1 MKKKILLTASFLLL
15 CSCSKIEEIPPYYE
29 SSTDII
35 DGIDNGESET
45 EQVTEESTEETQSET
60 ETTVTTVP
68 TERLTEI
75 SSEKTVTASEITAPE
90 TTAVTT
96 VTTEATTVFTLP
108 SFTTVQT
115 APAVTVVTTPA
126 PVVTTTAP
134 QTIVNVPIELPAE
147 ETTTEPVWEEKSF
160 EVYKPLMASA
170 LLMDGEKLSGGDREI
185 DTDKVGSDT
194 ITLTVTQ
201 DGEEK
206 TVKRSI
212 RIVDTVKPVIVENGS
227 NAEVTVGSRFDINNI
242 VGYADNYDKA
252 PKLTYTGTVDTSKPG
267 SYPLELTVTDASGNS
282 CVCNLNVKVSEKKS
296 AYSDEKPFYFSDL
309 VSGYKNDNTM
319 VGIDVSKWQ
328 GDIDFS
334 AVKNAGCEFA
344 YIRIAVDSGSGLTID
359 ERFEE
364 YYKNATKAGL
374 KVGVYVYSRAKSTD
388 DISRTVKTVTSTI
401 GTRKIDLPIAFD
413 WEDFTDF
420 SKYRMSLYDLNK
432 LYSEFDS
439 QCSSYGYKTILYST
453 KDRLNGV
460 WDIQSSSAWLSDYSA
475 NKNYSGSCKM
485 WQCSQNGRI
494 DGIMGAVDLN
504 VMYK

>member
-68 TERLTEI
+68 TEKITEI
-75 SSEKTVTASEITAPE
+75 SSEMTTAAVETTVPE
-90 TTAVTT
+90 TTSGTT
-96 VTTEATTVFTLP
+96 VTTSETTVFTLP
-108 SFTTVQT
+108 AFTTAVT
-115 APAVTVVTTPA
+115 TPAVTVVTTPR
-126 PVVTTTAP
+126 PVVTTTEP
-134 QTIVNVPIELPAE
+134 QTVYTMPITLPTE
-147 ETTTEPVWEEKSF
+147 TEPVWEEKSF

-212 RIVDTVKPVIVENGS
+212 RIVDTVKPVIVEKGED
-227 NAEVTVGSRFDINNI
+227 AEVTVGSGFDINNI
-242 VGYADNYDKA
+242 IGYADNYDKA

-267 SYPLELTVTDASGNS
+267 SYLLDITVTDASGNS
-282 CVCNLNVKVSEKKS
+282 CVWNLNVKVSEKKS
-296 AYSDEKPFYFSDL
+296 AYSDVKPFYFSDL

-334 AVKNAGCEFA
+334 AVKNAGCEFV

-420 SKYRMSLYDLNK
+420 RKYRMSLYDLNK